1 MEAVVEGS
9 ALFGMAAQ
17 SGGAEPGGADSIP
30 RRSLGWPHLRPVGVG
45 ALRTD
50 LILRYLRPHRRTV
63 LQGMLALV
71 AVNLLSVAIPLLVRR
86 VVDDLQDGFQ
96 LQDVLRQALLI
107 GLLATLMAGIRLL
120 SRMLVFG
127 VGRQVEADLKQRI
140 FDHLLRQEPGWVQ
153 TTGSGE
159 VISRATSDVEN
170 VRRLL
175 GFAVLSLTNTALA
188 YALTL
193 PAMLSIDPWLSL
205 AAVGLYPL
213 MLITVRLFGGRMMRQ
228 QRRQQEALAGLSDLI
243 QEDLSGISAIKIYG
257 QEPTEQAA
265 FAGRNGIYRDAALG
279 LARTRSTL
287 FPLLEGISSISLLLL
302 LALGSGQLES
312 GRLSIGDLV
321 ALILYVERLVFPTAL
336 LGFTLNTFQ
345 TGQVSLERVE
355 QLLRRRPL
363 IETPT
368 SPQPAAQP
376 AAGAVEAC
384 GLTVRYPDAAA
395 PALVDVSFRIE
406 PGELV
411 AVVGPVGC
419 GKTTLARA
427 LGRMVNVGNGQL
439 WLDGV
444 DVTRLSLAELRRQVA
459 LVPQEGYLFTASLAD
474 NLRYGEPD
482 ASLERVEAAAEQ
494 ARLAADIRGFPDG
507 YQTLVGERGITLS
520 GGQRQRTALGRAL
533 LIEAPLLVLDDA
545 LASVDNTTAA
555 EILRTIRSQG
565 RRGRTV
571 VMISHQLSAAAACD
585 RVLVLEG
592 GRLVQQGP
600 HRELLEQPGAYR
612 RLWAREQ
619 ASEELRATA

>member
-1 MEAVVEGS
+1 
-9 ALFGMAAQ
+9 MAAFR
-17 SGGAEPGGADSIP
+17 A
-30 RRSLGWPHLRPVGVG
+30 
-45 ALRTD
+45 D
-50 LILRYLRPHRRTV
+50 LILRYLRPHRRVV
-63 LQGMLALV
+63 LLGAAALV
-71 AVNLLSVAIPLLVRR
+71 VVNVLSVTIPLLVRR
-86 VVDDLQDGFQ
+86 VIDDLQDGFSLSDIGQ
-96 LQDVLRQALLI
+96 QAGLI
-107 GLLATLMAGIRLL
+107 VLLATLMGGVRLL

-153 TTGSGE
+153 STGSGE

-175 GFAVLSLTNTALA
+175 GFAVLSLTNTGLA

-193 PAMLSIDPWLSL
+193 PAMLAIDPWLSL

-213 MLITVRLFGGRMMRQ
+213 MLGTVRLFGGRMMRQ
-228 QRRQQEALAGLSDLI
+228 QRRQQEALATLSDLI
-243 QEDLSGISAIKIYG
+243 QEDLCGISAIKIYG
-257 QEPTEQAA
+257 QESIEQQA
-265 FAGRNGIYRDAALG
+265 FAGRNRTYRDAALG

-321 ALILYVERLVFPTAL
+321 ALILFVERLVFPTAL

-355 QLLRRRPL
+355 ELLNR
-363 IETPT
+363 
-368 SPQPAAQP
+368 QPAIQSPRQP
-376 AAGAVEAC
+376 ASPADPPRGVLEARH
-384 GLTVRYPDAAA
+384 LSVSYPGSTR
-395 PALVDVSFRIE
+395 PALVDVSFQLQ

-427 LGRMVNVGNGQL
+427 LGRMVEVDPGQL
-439 WLDGV
+439 FIDGV
-444 DVTRLSLAELRRQVA
+444 DVTRLALSDLRRRVA
-459 LVPQEGYLFTASLAD
+459 LVPQEGFLFTASLAD

-482 ASLERVEAAAEQ
+482 APMQRVEQAAQ
-494 ARLAADIRGFPDG
+494 LARLEGDIRGFPDG
-507 YQTLVGERGITLS
+507 YGTLVGERGITLS

-533 LIEAPLLVLDDA
+533 LMEAPLLVLDDA

-555 EILRTIRSQG
+555 AILSSVRSQ
-565 RRGRTV
+565 RDRSVQPRTV
-571 VMISHQLSAAAACD
+571 LMISHQLSAAAACD

-592 GRLVQQGP
+592 GRLVQQGS
-600 HRELLEQPGAYR
+600 HRRLLSQAGTYR
-612 RLWAREQ
+612 RLWDREQ
-619 ASEELRATA
+619 VDAQLQAAG

>member
-1 MEAVVEGS
+1 M
-9 ALFGMAAQ
+9 
-17 SGGAEPGGADSIP
+17 GAI
-30 RRSLGWPHLRPVGVG
+30 RL
-45 ALRTD
+45 D
-50 LILRYLRPHRRTV
+50 LIRRYLRPHRKVV
-63 LQGMLALV
+63 LIGVAALV
-71 AVNLLSVAIPLLVRR
+71 VVNLLSVSIPLLVRR
-86 VVDDLQDGFQ
+86 VIDDLQDGFA
-96 LQDVLRQALLI
+96 LQDVLAQAALI
-107 GLLATLMAGIRLL
+107 VALATVMGAVRLY

-127 VGRQVEADLKQRI
+127 VGRQVEAELKQQI
-140 FDHLLRQEPGWVQ
+140 FDHLLKQEPGWVQ

-175 GFAVLSLTNTALA
+175 GFAVLSLTNTVLA

-193 PAMLSIDPWLSL
+193 PAMLSIDGWLTL

-213 MLITVRLFGGRMMRQ
+213 MLMVVRLFGGRMMRQ
-228 QRRQQEALAGLSDLI
+228 QRRQQEALASLSDLI

-257 QEPTEQAA
+257 QESTEQTA
-265 FAGRNGIYRDAALG
+265 FAGRNRIYRDAALN

-321 ALILYVERLVFPTAL
+321 ALILFVERLVFPTAL

-355 QLLRRRPL
+355 ELLRRRPL
-363 IETPT
+363 IVSSASPTP
-368 SPQPAAQP
+368 PANP
-376 AAGAVEAC
+376 GRGAVEAR
-384 GLTVRYPDAAA
+384 GLTVRYPNAPR
-395 PALVDVSFRIE
+395 PALVDVSFE
-406 PGELV
+406 LHPGELV

-427 LGRMVNVGNGQL
+427 LGRMVEVDPGQL

-444 DVTRLSLAELRRQVA
+444 DITALDLAELRGQVG

-482 ASLERVEAAAEQ
+482 APFERVEAAARQ
-494 ARLAADIRGFPDG
+494 ARLEGDIKGFPDG

-533 LIEAPLLVLDDA
+533 LVRTPLLVLDDA

-555 EILRTIRSQG
+555 EILRTIRSEQANAQSNDQG
-565 RRGRTV
+565 LGRTV
-571 VMISHQLSAAAACD
+571 LMISHQLSAAAACD
-585 RVLVLEG
+585 RVLVLEE
-592 GRLVQQGP
+592 GRLVQQG
-600 HRELLEQPGAYR
+600 HHSELVAERGTYR
-612 RLWAREQ
+612 RLWDREQ
-619 ASEELRATA
+619 ASEQLRAAG